1 MMTNACNS
9 IEGLISHQSTIEVNI
24 VADINIEEI
33 VQQVMSQVLSQNSP
47 AASESEPQKPLSVN
61 DKDTVRS
68 VAIGSDHTTVDHK
81 EILKNYLQNIGY
93 NVVDVGPFSKERVD
107 YPDYAA
113 AVARKVAGGACD
125 RGIMLDGAGIGSSMV
140 CNKVRGIRAA
150 LCYNMK
156 TIVNSREH
164 NNANVLTMGGP
175 LHSGAELC
183 EMTKAWLETRFGGA
197 RHWPRINKMMAIE
210 REERL
215 YGSE

>member
-1 MMTNACNS
+1 M
-9 IEGLISHQSTIEVNI
+9 
-24 VADINIEEI
+24 ADIDIEKI
-33 VQQVMSQVLSQNSP
+33 VQKVVSEVLSKNLIPPQLGHQGTP
-47 AASESEPQKPLSVN
+47 ESGGQKPLSIN
-61 DKDTVRS
+61 AKDIVKR

-81 EILKNYLQNIGY
+81 AILKNYLESIGY
-93 NVVDVGPFSKERVD
+93 VIVDVGPFSKERVD

-113 AVARKVAGGACD
+113 AVARKVASGACD

-150 LCYNMK
+150 LCYSMK
-156 TIVNSREH
+156 TIINSREH

-175 LHSGAELC
+175 LHTGAELC
-183 EMTKAWLETRFGGA
+183 EMAKVWLETRFGGA

-215 YGSE
+215 YGSK